1 MGYRWKKAV
10 ANGLMIFLGVV
21 IAKTGVGDVPW
32 NWAFWKHVLAIAGST
47 TFFAELRYI
56 YKALSDFANG
66 GT

>member
-10 ANGLMIFLGVV
+10 ANAVAIFLGVV
-21 IAKTGVGDVPW
+21 IAKIGVGDVPW
-32 NWAFWKHVLAIAGST
+32 TWFFWKHVLANAGSV

-56 YKALSDFANG
+56 YKALADFANG